1 MTIQR
6 VTLSYD
12 DEKHSTV
19 HLGILNHS
27 EDSDSAYLRKCV
39 EFFELNKGGVINQH
53 LILDRLTRIE
63 SLLKNGV
70 TITSD
75 VTDQDSEAQ
84 SYEILDELLEQLE

>member
-12 DEKHSTV
+12 SEKHSTV
-19 HLGILNHS
+19 HLGLLNHG

-39 EFFELNKGGVINQH
+39 EFFELNKGGVTNQQ
-53 LILDRLTRIE
+53 LIIERLTRIE

-70 TITSD
+70 TISGD
-75 VTDQDSEAQ
+75 VTDRDDETQ
-84 SYEILDELLEQLE
+84 SYEILDDLLEQLE